1 VNLVIAQTALEP
13 VSATAGRPGLLGK
26 LMTVVRPEFRVDI
39 YVPERGALVFESAP
53 CLVPGCVRQP
63 RTRGLCKGH
72 YYQWKDEGRP
82 DIGTFAAAASP
93 EGLGRREL
101 SACLVAGCRYGGSR
115 RGLCTRHQGFW
126 ERAGKP
132 DRAAWL
138 AGLTPA
144 DDPGHPVCALT
155 YCTLWAQ
162 GRSPFCAGHRSRWE
176 AAGRP
181 PLGEFTVLCESYG
194 DDRFDFR
201 PLGDRRQLKL
211 ELQYALQCRHD
222 ERQVKTPAAVARPV
236 IALAASSPVSSL
248 LDWPPEQWSEFFDA
262 HHAARHGKNGQLA
275 FLRYAHGRLEGLHSG
290 SGWEAEFP
298 RDVWELRRLG
308 IEGRKRL
315 RFDGIPQPWLRQLAK
330 RFARWRLSIGR
341 SPIQTYVDVQA
352 VTRLARFLDS
362 PPVNVTTLAGIDRVI
377 LERYLADLATDPRA
391 VRSRSRD
398 ISSLGAFLDA
408 IRRNQWDRSLPASAA
423 FYPDD
428 FPKPE
433 RRLPRGL
440 AEHIMAQVELPA
452 NLGRWHDPG
461 SRLLTVILM
470 RCGLRVGDAT
480 KIAFDCV
487 VRDEDGAPYLRYDN
501 RKMKREALVPIDE
514 EVEQGITAQQ
524 QRILARWPDGVPCL
538 FPAPKMNPDGRRP
551 LSTHSYRGQLRD
563 WLERCDVRDEHSRPV
578 HLTPHQWRHTFGTR
592 LINRDVP
599 QEVVRVLLDH
609 SSGEMTAHYAR
620 LHDTTVRRHWEKARK
635 VNIKGED
642 VTIDPGGPL
651 AEANWAKQR
660 LGRATQALPNGYCGL
675 PVQKN
680 CPHANSCLTCP
691 MFITTPEFLPR
702 HREHRR
708 QVLQIITAAEARG
721 QARLGEMNR
730 QVLGNLDKII
740 GTLEAD
746 PETGQQEAA
755 GAS

>member
-1 VNLVIAQTALEP
+1 VTAGQEPVIAD
-13 VSATAGRPGLLGK
+13 AGRAALLGK
-26 LMTVVRPEFRVDI
+26 LMAAVRPEFRVDI
-39 YVPERGALVFESAP
+39 YVPERGALVFGTAP
-53 CLVPGCVRQP
+53 CRVPGCVRQP

-72 YYQWKDEGRP
+72 YYKWKDEGRP
-82 DIGTFAAAASP
+82 DIEVFAATVSP

-101 SACLVAGCRYGGSR
+101 TVCLVPGCRYGGTR
-115 RGLCTRHQGFW
+115 RGLCIRHCGFW

-138 AGLTPA
+138 AGLAPVQ
-144 DDPGHPVCALT
+144 DPGHRVCALS
-155 YCTLWAQ
+155 YCTLWTE
-162 GRSPFCAGHRSRWE
+162 GRSPFCANHRSRWE
-176 AAGRP
+176 AVGRP
-181 PLGEFTVLCESYG
+181 DIDEFVVLCESYG

-236 IALAASSPVSSL
+236 IALAAASPVASL
-248 LDWPPEQWSEFFDA
+248 LDWPSQRWTEFFDDRQ
-262 HHAARHGKNGQLA
+262 AARHGQNGQLA
-275 FLRYAHGRLEGLHSG
+275 FLRYACRCLEDLLCG
-290 SGWEAEFP
+290 SGWETEFP

-315 RFDGIPQPWLRQLAK
+315 RFDGIPQPWLRQLVK

-352 VTRLARFLDS
+352 VTRLARFLGSS
-362 PPVNVTTLAGIDRVI
+362 PVGVTRLADVDRAV

-391 VRSRSRD
+391 PRSRSRD
-398 ISSLGAFLDA
+398 ISSLSTFLDA
-408 IRRNQWDRSLPASAA
+408 IRRHQWDPSLPASAA
-423 FYPDD
+423 FYLDD

-440 AEHIMAQVELPA
+440 AEHVMAQVEQPS
-452 NLGRWHDPG
+452 NLDRWKSPD
-461 SRLLTVILM
+461 SRLLTIILM
-470 RCGLRVGDAT
+470 RCGLRVGDAA
-480 KIAFDCV
+480 KIALDCL
-487 VRDEDGAPYLRYDN
+487 VRDAGGAPYLRYAN

-514 EVEQGITAQQ
+514 EVEQAVTAQQ
-524 QRILARWPDGVPCL
+524 QRILTRWPGGSPWL
-538 FPAPKMNPDGRRP
+538 FPAPKMNPDGRKP

-563 WLERCDVRDEHSRPV
+563 WLDRCDIRDEHGRLV

-599 QEVVRVLLDH
+599 QEVVRILLDH

-620 LHDTTVRRHWEKARK
+620 LHDTTVRRHWEAARK
-635 VNIKGED
+635 VNAKGEA

-660 LGRATQALPNGYCGL
+660 LGRVTQALPNGYCGL
-675 PVQKN
+675 PVQKS

-691 MFITTPEFLPR
+691 MFVTTPEFLPR
-702 HREHRR
+702 HREHRQ
-708 QVLQIITAAEARG
+708 QVLQIINAAEARG
-721 QARLGEMNR
+721 QARLAEMNR
-730 QVLGNLDKII
+730 QVLGNLDNII
-740 GTLEAD
+740 TALQASPGEA
-746 PETGQQEAA
+746 EAA
-755 GAS
+755 GAC

>member
-1 VNLVIAQTALEP
+1 V
-13 VSATAGRPGLLGK
+13 
-26 LMTVVRPEFRVDI
+26 
-39 YVPERGALVFESAP
+39 
-53 CLVPGCVRQP
+53 
-63 RTRGLCKGH
+63 
-72 YYQWKDEGRP
+72 
-82 DIGTFAAAASP
+82 
-93 EGLGRREL
+93 
-101 SACLVAGCRYGGSR
+101 
-115 RGLCTRHQGFW
+115 
-126 ERAGKP
+126 
-132 DRAAWL
+132 
-138 AGLTPA
+138 
-144 DDPGHPVCALT
+144 
-155 YCTLWAQ
+155 
-162 GRSPFCAGHRSRWE
+162 
-176 AAGRP
+176 GRP
-181 PLGEFTVLCESYG
+181 PVDEFTVLCESYG

-201 PLGDRRQLKL
+201 PMGDRRQLKL

-236 IALAASSPVSSL
+236 IAVVASSPVSSL
-248 LDWPPEQWSEFFDA
+248 LDWPLEQWGEFFDA
-262 HHAARHGKNGQLA
+262 SHAARHGKNGQLA
-275 FLRYAHGRLEGLHSG
+275 FLRYAHGRLEDLRSG

-298 RDVWELRRLG
+298 RDIWELRRLG

-315 RFDGIPQPWLRQLAK
+315 RFDSIPQPWLRQLAK

-341 SPIQTYVDVQA
+341 SPIQTYVDVQS

-362 PPVNVTTLAGIDRVI
+362 PPVNVTSLAGIDRAI

-398 ISSLGAFLDA
+398 ISSLSAFLDA
-408 IRRNQWDRSLPASAA
+408 IRRHQWDPGLPASAA

-433 RRLPRGL
+433 KRLPRGL
-440 AEHIMAQVELPA
+440 AEHIMAQVEQPA
-452 NLGRWHDPG
+452 NLDRWHDPG
-461 SRLLTVILM
+461 SRLLTIVLM

-480 KIAFDCV
+480 KIAFDCI

-501 RKMKREALVPIDE
+501 RKMKREALVPVDE
-514 EVEQGITAQQ
+514 EVEQAIASQQ
-524 QRILARWPDGVPCL
+524 QRILARWPGGGPWL
-538 FPAPKMNPDGRRP
+538 FPAPKMNPDGRKP

-563 WLERCDVRDEHSRPV
+563 WLERCDVRDEHGRPV

-635 VNIKGED
+635 VNARGED

-675 PVQKN
+675 PVQKS

-702 HREHRR
+702 HREHRQ

-740 GTLEAD
+740 IALEAD
-746 PETGQQEAA
+746 SGPGQMEAA
-755 GAS
+755 DAS